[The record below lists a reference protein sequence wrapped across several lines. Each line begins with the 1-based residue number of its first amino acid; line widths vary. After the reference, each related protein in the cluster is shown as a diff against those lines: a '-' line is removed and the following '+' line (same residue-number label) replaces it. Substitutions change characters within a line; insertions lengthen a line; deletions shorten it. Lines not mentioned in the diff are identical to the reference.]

1 MADPVVPDTIQSVSG
16 AVEELP
22 QVVVYTDGACD
33 PNPGIGGWAAIL
45 LQPANKKR
53 VELTGGDPESTNNRM
68 ELTAVL
74 EAVSHLKTRCAV
86 TIHTDSQ
93 YVKNAFTAG
102 WLKSWQA
109 KGWKTA
115 SREPVKNR
123 DLWEK
128 LLAATARH
136 VIAWQWV
143 RGHHV
148 DPLNN
153 RCDELAVE
161 ARKKIA
167 AESRSGKAKPFETIA
182 EI

>member
-1 MADPVVPDTIQSVSG
+1 MAEPNKGHGNLQ
-16 AVEELP
+16 
-22 QVVVYTDGACD
+22 QVIIYTDGACD

-45 LQPANKKR
+45 LHPDSGKR
-53 VELTGGDPESTNNRM
+53 TEISGGDPESTNNRM

-74 EAVSHLKTRCAV
+74 EALQRLKGKCGV

-115 SREPVKNR
+115 SKEPVKNR

-128 LLAATARH
+128 LLEAVNQH
-136 VIAWQWV
+136 VVAWQWI

-153 RCDELAVE
+153 RCDELAVA

-167 AESRSGKAKPFETIA
+167 AEMRSGKLSA
-182 EI
+182 